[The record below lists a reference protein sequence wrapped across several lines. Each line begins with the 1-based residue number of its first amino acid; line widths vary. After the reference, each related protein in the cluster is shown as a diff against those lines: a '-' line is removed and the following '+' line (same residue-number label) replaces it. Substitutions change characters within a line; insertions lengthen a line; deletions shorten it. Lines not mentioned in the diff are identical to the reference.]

1 MTCNRKRGF
10 TLVEL
15 LVVIMI
21 IGVLIGIAFPA
32 FVAVRKA
39 ARQTQCKANLRQ
51 FAICLLN
58 KSANSPDGSYCT
70 GAFDFVR
77 DGAFDQYGWVSD
89 CIAQDVVPG
98 QILCPSSVCLG
109 SEKLNLDSSNTSPG
123 ESKAPPARRNVGF
136 RNAGDFGGDVIAAL
150 AANVV
155 DGYNTNY
162 ASSWHMVRSEPIFI
176 NNGTAGGL
184 KDWYDSNGNQRCL
197 GPLTL
202 RQLDAG
208 DVPAPSVPL
217 LGCATQGDVDQSS
230 GTGDGVLGLN
240 ISAAIGL
247 VVGTPVAE
255 SFNDGPSFSNDSD
268 AVLGV
273 GGGVP
278 RQSFLNQRYPAV
290 GDLPVSGQVL
300 QDTRDWFAYHNGNVN
315 LVFADGSVRTV
326 EDVNKDGYINPGF
339 AVDGSATAVRTGYLS
354 SEVEA
359 NPWEVY
365 PGVLLKGSFAT
376 KRFEQ

>member
-1 MTCNRKRGF
+1 MTRNRKRGF

-58 KSANSPDGSYCT
+58 KSANNPDGRFCT
-70 GAFDFVR
+70 GAFDYVR

-89 CIAQDVVPG
+89 CYEQDVVPG
-98 QILCPSSVCLG
+98 QILCPSNICQG
-109 SEKLNLDSSNTSPG
+109 SEKLNLNSSNVDPG
-123 ESKAPPARRNVGF
+123 VSKAPPARRTVGF
-136 RNAGDFGGDVIAAL
+136 KNLGQFNGDVEAAL
-150 AANVV
+150 AARVV

-162 ASSWHMVRSEPIFI
+162 ASSWHMVRAEPIFVDG
-176 NNGTAGGL
+176 GTVGGL
-184 KDWYDSNGNQRCL
+184 KDWWSRDGVQLCL

-202 RQLDAG
+202 RQMDAG
-208 DVPAPSVPL
+208 DVPAPAIPL
-217 LGCATQGDVDQSS
+217 LGCATQGDVNQSS
-230 GTGDGVLGLN
+230 GLGDGILQQN
-240 ISAAIGL
+240 ISAELGL
-247 VVGTPVAE
+247 VFGSPLAE
-255 SFNDGPSFSNDSD
+255 SFNDGPSFSNGTNAILLVS
-268 AVLGV
+268 
-273 GGGVP
+273 GGAQ
-278 RQSFLNQRYPAV
+278 RTSFLNQRYPAK
-290 GDLPVSGQVL
+290 GDLPVAGQVL

-315 LVFADGSVRTV
+315 LVFADGSVRSI

-339 AVDGSATAVRTGYLS
+339 VVDGSATAVQTGYLA
-354 SEVEA
+354 SEVEV

-365 PGVLLKGSFAT
+365 PGVLLKGSFPT